1 MLYTLLKKNKNQFYI
16 IITILFL
23 ANIFGYYYQVT
34 SVEKLFSVNLSL
46 KSKLSFY
53 IDESE
58 DISFNKVM
66 LRGKTLEKYQRS
78 LQLRMEEKVNYE
90 IMYDENL
97 SELDKICN
105 NLKIKIKEK
114 YYFINCTTSNP
125 NSSVEFIMA
134 NLSKVLKKTLDD
146 IELIVIKNDLKQLA
160 VYQKELSNN
169 FFNIINIKSTD
180 KKNHFKNLI
189 ILNSI
194 LFFIY
199 IVFIYNAKKI
209 KKIFS

>member
-1 MLYTLLKKNKNQFYI
+1 MLYTFLKTKTQFYI

-53 IDESE
+53 IDESA
-58 DISFNKVM
+58 DITFNKVM
-66 LRGKTLEKYQRS
+66 LRGKTIEKYQRS

-97 SELDKICN
+97 SELDKICK

-125 NSSVEFIMA
+125 NSSVEFIIK

-160 VYQKELSNN
+160 VYQKELNNN

-180 KKNHFKNLI
+180 KKNRFKNLI